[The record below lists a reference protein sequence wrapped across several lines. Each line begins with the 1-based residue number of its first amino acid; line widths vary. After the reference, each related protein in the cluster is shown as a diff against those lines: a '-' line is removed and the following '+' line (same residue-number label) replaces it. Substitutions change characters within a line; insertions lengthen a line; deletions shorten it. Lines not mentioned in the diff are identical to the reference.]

1 MADAGGKRLD
11 GIRGKEPGLAAVE
24 DSPESDDIK
33 VTLAMTAHDATTR
46 QSASGGDA
54 VQRGMND
61 PTDEQMTK
69 IGAALDDFTRRHKL
83 ADPSGAERPLNE
95 LDKQVLLFTGD
106 NPGCGPSDVAR
117 FLAVANTTISSATD
131 RLVKRG
137 LLDRD
142 RIEKDRRAI
151 SLRLSKSGEETAM
164 ALRQLH
170 QDLYRMML
178 RRLSPDERE
187 QFVKIITKI
196 AYYED

>member
-1 MADAGGKRLD
+1 
-11 GIRGKEPGLAAVE
+11 
-24 DSPESDDIK
+24 
-33 VTLAMTAHDATTR
+33 
-46 QSASGGDA
+46 
-54 VQRGMND
+54 MND

-69 IGAALDDFTRRHKL
+69 IGTAFDAFTRRHKL
-83 ADPSGAERPLNE
+83 ADAGGAERLLNE

-117 FLAVANTTISSATD
+117 FLAVPNTTISSATD

-151 SLRLSKSGEETAM
+151 SLRLSKGGEKLAV
-164 ALRQLH
+164 ALRQVH

-178 RRLSPDERE
+178 QRLSPNERE
-187 QFVKIITKI
+187 QFIRLITKI
-196 AYYED
+196 VY